1 MEIKYKSKL
10 LRKFVEDIQR
20 INRNPQ
26 KDDARVIQLI
36 DYAETNPERIIVAGT
51 KLYRSRII
59 HSDNKLCGKAPF
71 FGFDSANSLAPPWQ
85 LATDMRASY
94 RYIPYLYCANHPY
107 LSLVEV
113 RPRIGAKVSVA
124 EIVLKKDITLLDFTA
139 KTKPKG
145 MDETKQ
151 NLFHDL
157 SLLYSKPVSEDD
169 EIIDYIPT
177 QYIAEYAKRLGYDG
191 IIYMSSL
198 TPEINESGLD
208 RFNIV
213 IFDYCNICEVEKTNV
228 VEVLENN
235 VECKNVDGDHDP
247 IIVESYITQLIG
259 TAF

>member
-1 MEIKYKSKL
+1 MDKTFKSKL
-10 LRKFVEDIQR
+10 LSAFVDNIQR
-20 INRNPQ
+20 VNRNPQ
-26 KDDARVIQLI
+26 KDDARVIQII
-36 DYAETNPERIIVAGT
+36 DDISTNPERIISEGT
-51 KLYRSRII
+51 KLFRCRII
-59 HSDNKLCGKAPF
+59 HSGSNLCGKSPF
-71 FGFDSANSLAPPWQ
+71 YGFGADDSLAPPWKR
-85 LATDMRASY
+85 AKDMRASY

-124 EIVLKKDITLLDFTA
+124 EISVTKDITLLDFTA

-145 MDETKQ
+145 MNLTKQ

-157 SLLYSKPVSEDD
+157 SLLYSKPVTEDD
-169 EIIDYIPT
+169 EVIDYIPT

-213 IFDYCNICEVEKTNV
+213 IFDYKAVCEVVRTNV
-228 VEVLENN
+228 VEVQENN
-235 VECKNVDGDHDP
+235 VECENVDGDYDP
-247 IIVESYITQLIG
+247 IKVESYLSELIG
-259 TAF
+259 AI

>member
-1 MEIKYKSKL
+1 MEIKYKSSL
-10 LRKFVEDIQR
+10 LRKFVNDIQR

-36 DYAETNPERIIVAGT
+36 DKMETNPERIITTGT
-51 KLYRSRII
+51 KLYRCRII
-59 HSDNKLCGKAPF
+59 HTGSSLCGKAPF
-71 FGFDSANSLAPPWQ
+71 FGFDADNSLAPPWQ
-85 LATDMRASY
+85 RATDMRASY

-113 RPRIGAKVSVA
+113 RPRIGAKVSIA
-124 EIVLKKDITLLDFTA
+124 EILVRKDITLLDFTA

-145 MDETKQ
+145 MDGTKQ

-169 EIIDYIPT
+169 EVIDYIPT
-177 QYIAEYAKRLGYDG
+177 QYIAEYAKRLGYGG

-208 RFNIV
+208 RFNVV
-213 IFDYCNICEVEKTNV
+213 IFDYKSVCEVVKTNV
-228 VEVLENN
+228 IEVLENN
-235 VECKNVDGDHDP
+235 VDCDNVDGDHDP
-247 IIVESYITQLIG
+247 IIVKNYLSELIG
-259 TAF
+259 TI